1 MNTLVRPFLMVMS
14 TLLLLSGCN
23 VVRPC
28 TQSFCGCWKN
38 TTYRYETVFKNS
50 TGNLLGGVELYCPD
64 TDQSFGV
71 SNTQGL
77 IDISFKTQESPGC
90 GISTCRHLSV
100 KMDGRTVGSIDLQH
114 TNSHSGELVLSKVSE
129 GYYGHRP
136 NDS

>member
-1 MNTLVRPFLMVMS
+1 MITLARPFLMSMS
-14 TLLLLSGCN
+14 TLVLLSGCN

-38 TTYRYETVFKNS
+38 TTYNYETVFKNS
-50 TGNLLGGVELYCPD
+50 TGDLLGGVELYCPD

-71 SNTQGL
+71 SNTQGVMAL
-77 IDISFKTQESPGC
+77 RFKTRESPGC

-129 GYYGHRP
+129 GYYGHRL